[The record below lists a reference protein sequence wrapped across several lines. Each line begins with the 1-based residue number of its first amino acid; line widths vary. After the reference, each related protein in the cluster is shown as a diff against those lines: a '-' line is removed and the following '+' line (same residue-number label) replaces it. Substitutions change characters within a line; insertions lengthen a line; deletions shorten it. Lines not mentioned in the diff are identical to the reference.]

1 MKTKTTLKQK
11 VAKTIFYAL
20 LLVFSTTVINSCSSS
35 PEDDIGKTDP
45 PKETPTLSVS
55 PKQIE
60 NVATSGGNTKITIT
74 TNQSSWSA
82 ASDEGWC
89 KITDKTEK
97 GFTIVVDANS
107 TTSER
112 NATVTV
118 SAGKATPVKI
128 TVTQQGSAPALS
140 VSPKQIENVADTGG
154 NTEITVTTNQSE
166 WSATSDEDWCN
177 IADKTEKEFTIV
189 VDANNTTSERN
200 ATVTVSAG
208 KATPVKITVTQQGAA
223 LALSVSPT
231 EVLDVADTGS
241 TTKITVSTNQSSWNA
256 TSDADWCSVTDKTEN
271 SFVVFVAPNQSLSP
285 RNGVITVSAGEAAPV
300 KIAVTQKGETPV
312 LTVPSTKTIE
322 LPPFRNHY
330 AITVT
335 TNLSEYS
342 ATSDATWCTITD
354 KAGRMFY
361 ISAEPNT
368 SVSPRNA
375 TVTLSAEQVAPVK
388 ISVTQQGEAPVLS
401 LLPETKTI
409 LFSSSAE
416 NEKHTY
422 NVTTNVSTW
431 EVNMTPTDATW
442 CKLTKDV
449 ANNSF
454 SISADANESKTAR
467 GPVVVTVSAGSA
479 TPIEVTVNQKA
490 QAYQNNEDFD
500 YGEGSEWD

>member
-74 TNQSSWSA
+74 TNQSSWST

-300 KIAVTQKGETPV
+300 KI
-312 LTVPSTKTIE
+312 
-322 LPPFRNHY
+322 
-330 AITVT
+330 
-335 TNLSEYS
+335 
-342 ATSDATWCTITD
+342 
-354 KAGRMFY
+354 
-361 ISAEPNT
+361 
-368 SVSPRNA
+368 
-375 TVTLSAEQVAPVK
+375 
-388 ISVTQQGEAPVLS
+388 SVTQQGEAPVLS
-401 LLPETKTI
+401 LSPETKTI

-467 GPVVVTVSAGSA
+467 GPVVVTVSAGDA
-479 TPIEVTVNQKA
+479 TPIEITVNQKA
-490 QAYQNNEDFD
+490 QAYQNNEDFE